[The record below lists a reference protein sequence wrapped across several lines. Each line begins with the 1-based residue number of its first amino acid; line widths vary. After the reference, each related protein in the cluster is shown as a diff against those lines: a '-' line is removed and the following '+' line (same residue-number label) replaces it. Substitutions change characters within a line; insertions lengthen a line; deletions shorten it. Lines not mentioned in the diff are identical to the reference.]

1 MALKHPFDAPVVGID
16 VSKYQGGVDWAQVK
30 AAGYSF
36 AFVRLGYANGD
47 GTIVLDP
54 YYERNVTGAAAAGL
68 DVGVYLYSYIDS
80 EDHARMAATRVL
92 ELIAEHTLTMPV
104 VLDYEHGSKYK
115 DYGRDKN
122 TAICNAFLR
131 IIAAAGYLPMYYSYT
146 SFVDSYMNMAALEQ
160 YEGLW
165 IANYTGKIGVDNAA
179 IWQHSSTGQVPG
191 VPGRCDLNRMYCD
204 LPRTIREEYTT
215 GAAVEFKPLTGKQLD
230 VFSTRCE
237 YFTAP
242 DINAVVMQP
251 DGSTAKLPTGAYDV
265 ESLADGLV
273 DGYPMVRMQ
282 YNGEA
287 VYVAILDDRCRI
299 IDAPEEGLTAR
310 LSPMPNEGDRKNIE
324 TYCKSLGIEVD
335 WLW

>member
-1 MALKHPFDAPVVGID
+1 MALKHPFETPVIGID
-16 VSKYQGGVDWAQVK
+16 VSKYQGNVDWHKVK

-54 YYERNVTGAAAAGL
+54 YFERNATGATEAGL

-80 EDHARMAATRVL
+80 EDHARMGATRVL

-122 TAICNAFLR
+122 TAICNAFLGV
-131 IIAAAGYLPMYYSYT
+131 IAKAGYLPMYYSYK
-146 SFVDSYMNMAALEQ
+146 SFCDSYMNMAALEQ
-160 YEGLW
+160 YKGLW

-204 LPRTIREEYTT
+204 LPRIIREEYTN
-215 GAAVEFKPLTGKQLD
+215 GAEVEFKPLTGKQLD
-230 VFSTRCE
+230 VFGTRCE

-242 DINAVVMQP
+242 NINAVVMQP

-265 ESLADGLV
+265 ESLTDGLV
-273 DGYPMVRMQ
+273 DGYPMVRLQ
-282 YNGEA
+282 YNGTT

-299 IDAPEEGLTAR
+299 IDAPEGGLTAR
-310 LSPMPNEGDRKNIE
+310 LSPMPNEGDRKSIE

>member
-1 MALKHPFDAPVVGID
+1 MALKHPFETPVIGID
-16 VSKYQGGVDWAQVK
+16 VSKYQGNVDWTKVK

-54 YYERNVTGAAAAGL
+54 YFERNATGATAAGL

-104 VLDYEHGSKYK
+104 VLDYEHGSKYAS
-115 DYGRDKN
+115 YGREKN
-122 TAICNAFLR
+122 TAICNAFLGV
-131 IIAAAGYLPMYYSYT
+131 IAKAGYLPMYYSYK
-146 SFVDSYMNMAALEQ
+146 SFCDSYMNMAELER

-165 IANYTGKIGVDNAA
+165 IANYTGKIGVDDAA

-204 LPRTIREEYTT
+204 LPRIIREKYTN
-215 GAAVEFKPLTGKQLD
+215 GAEVEFKPLTGKQLD
-230 VFSTRCE
+230 VFGTRCE

-242 DINAVVMQP
+242 NINEVVMQP
-251 DGSTAKLPTGAYDV
+251 DGSTEKLPTGAYDV

-273 DGYPMVRMQ
+273 DGYPMARLQ
-282 YNGEA
+282 YNGTA

-299 IDAPEEGLTAR
+299 IDAPEGGLTAR

-324 TYCKSLGIEVD
+324 TYCKSLGIAVD